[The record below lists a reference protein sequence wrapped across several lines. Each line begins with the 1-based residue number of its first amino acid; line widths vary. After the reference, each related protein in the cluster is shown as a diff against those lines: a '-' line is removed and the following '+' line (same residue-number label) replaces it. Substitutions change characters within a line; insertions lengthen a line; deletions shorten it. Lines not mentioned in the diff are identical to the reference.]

1 MLNTH
6 LKYKSESLNINY
18 GTSKMTAGNI
28 LIYKNTLIQESL
40 CYKDNQ
46 EQLLVEGR
54 NPEKQEGGKKP
65 PQQRIRKSEGH

>member
-6 LKYKSESLNINY
+6 LKYKTESLSINY
-18 GTSKMTAGNI
+18 GTSKMIAGNI
-28 LIYKNTLIQESL
+28 LICKNTLIQESL

-54 NPEKQEGGKKP
+54 NPEKQEGGDKP
-65 PQQRIRKSEGH
+65 LQHRIRQSEGH